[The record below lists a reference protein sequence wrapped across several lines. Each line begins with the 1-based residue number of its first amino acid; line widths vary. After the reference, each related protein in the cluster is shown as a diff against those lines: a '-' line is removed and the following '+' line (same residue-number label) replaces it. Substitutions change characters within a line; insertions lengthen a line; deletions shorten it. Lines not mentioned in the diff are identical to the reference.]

1 MNEKSE
7 YHCSICI
14 KNYSSKSSLCN
25 HTKKFHSKNV
35 NQSLSV
41 ETSIN
46 NQPSSVETSI
56 DNQPSSVFTF
66 YTCRF
71 CKKEYKHIQSRW
83 KHEVKCKF
91 ENENKKEKENIMN
104 LKNELFEKAQEIVE
118 LKRFFFDFVEKYK

>member
-41 ETSIN
+41 ETSI
-46 NQPSSVETSI
+46 

-66 YTCRF
+66 YACRF

-83 KHEVKCKF
+83 KHEVKCKI
-91 ENENKKEKENIMN
+91 ENEKENIMN